1 MNKQFNKGDLL
12 KITTDLPLWSP
23 GWAAGIVHLGHII
36 TVDYEMD
43 SYVAGV
49 CSCDLYI
56 YPYKGM
62 VEFFDHEEALLTI
75 EVNIAQVKELEKKLA
90 VKLAQGVDALV
101 KFCDDLAAKLDP
113 EVNA

>member
-12 KITTDLPLWSP
+12 RIATEQPLWSP
-23 GWAAGIVHLGHII
+23 GWAEGVLHFGHTI

-62 VEFFDHEEALLTI
+62 IETFDHEEVLLTLQ
-75 EVNIAQVKELEKKLA
+75 VNIEKCKELEKKLA
-90 VKLAQGVDALV
+90 VKLAEGIESLV
-101 KFCDDLAAKLDP
+101 KFCDDLAAKIEP
-113 EVNA
+113 KVER